1 MTSLHPPTPASTQ
14 ALAGPGLPDH
24 LHHGAP
30 GHAEAEGGV
39 MADSAQL
46 PPGHGVL
53 LRGPGARPPPAE
65 DHLPQE
71 PGAGGLT
78 LRLVF
83 FAFLCFYHPRPSGC
97 VLSFCLSV
105 FISLSLAHSIF
116 MCLLISLSLSSSHI
130 HIHTYIQMV
139 SETHGVFLF
148 ALSTLSCSATLRS
161 VPPTAP

>member
-105 FISLSLAHSIF
+105 FISLSGSLYFHVLTNF
-116 MCLLISLSLSSSHI
+116 SLSFFLTHTYT
-130 HIHTYIQMV
+130 HIHTDGQ
-139 SETHGVFLF
+139 
-148 ALSTLSCSATLRS
+148 
-161 VPPTAP
+161 